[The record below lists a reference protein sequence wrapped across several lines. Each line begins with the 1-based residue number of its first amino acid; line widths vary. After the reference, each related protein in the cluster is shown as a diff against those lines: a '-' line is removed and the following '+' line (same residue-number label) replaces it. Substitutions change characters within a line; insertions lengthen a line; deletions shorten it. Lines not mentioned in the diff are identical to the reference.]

1 MSEAQL
7 PQMKIEMAKLR
18 ENHTE
23 YSAPETRWYTI
34 LRPVDTG
41 TKYSTVINEAFL
53 LPSWLAPCEP
63 LPS

>member
-1 MSEAQL
+1 
-7 PQMKIEMAKLR
+7 MKIEMAKLR